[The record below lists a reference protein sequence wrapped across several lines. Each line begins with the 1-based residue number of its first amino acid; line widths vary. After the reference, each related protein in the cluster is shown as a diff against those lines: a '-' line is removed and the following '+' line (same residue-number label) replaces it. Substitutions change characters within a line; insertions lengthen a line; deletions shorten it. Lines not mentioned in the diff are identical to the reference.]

1 MLLIELISISN
12 MGVSLI
18 EMCIC
23 SRLYGISFFILG
35 DLRCNEQPQLTV
47 MHTLMLREH
56 NRIASQLILL
66 NSHWDDERLFQESKR
81 IVTGQF
87 LSDRFFIFTQL

>member
-1 MLLIELISISN
+1 
-12 MGVSLI
+12 
-18 EMCIC
+18 
-23 SRLYGISFFILG
+23 
-35 DLRCNEQPQLTV
+35 

-87 LSDRFFIFTQL
+87 LPDHAFLKFGYSEKATKFEKSLYLRGIRVV

>member
-1 MLLIELISISN
+1 
-12 MGVSLI
+12 
-18 EMCIC
+18 
-23 SRLYGISFFILG
+23 
-35 DLRCNEQPQLTV
+35 

-87 LSDRFFIFTQL
+87 LPDHVFFICEASM

>member
-1 MLLIELISISN
+1 
-12 MGVSLI
+12 
-18 EMCIC
+18 
-23 SRLYGISFFILG
+23 
-35 DLRCNEQPQLTV
+35 

-87 LSDRFFIFTQL
+87 LSDRVFFIFGSETSRNFKAKCHYVFPHN

>member
-1 MLLIELISISN
+1 
-12 MGVSLI
+12 
-18 EMCIC
+18 
-23 SRLYGISFFILG
+23 
-35 DLRCNEQPQLTV
+35 

-87 LSDRFFIFTQL
+87 LPDHAFFICEASV

>member
-1 MLLIELISISN
+1 
-12 MGVSLI
+12 
-18 EMCIC
+18 
-23 SRLYGISFFILG
+23 
-35 DLRCNEQPQLTV
+35 
-47 MHTLMLREH
+47 MLREH

-87 LSDRFFIFTQL
+87 LPDHPFLFVRHQCSLNTFLKQNVMIYLDVINNVFVTSKNEFSNSAIHEFKVLHKSQRAF

>member
-1 MLLIELISISN
+1 
-12 MGVSLI
+12 
-18 EMCIC
+18 
-23 SRLYGISFFILG
+23 
-35 DLRCNEQPQLTV
+35 

-81 IVTGQF
+81 IVTGHI
-87 LSDRFFIFTQL
+87 LSDRVFYLNLVVKLLETLSQNVIMALHTLHCHNLN

>member
-1 MLLIELISISN
+1 MEKKWIVEIVKNEENYIISKNIF
-12 MGVSLI
+12 LF
-18 EMCIC
+18 
-23 SRLYGISFFILG
+23 YILG

-87 LSDRFFIFTQL
+87 LPDHAF